1 MVIIGNRGSVPAM
14 TVWVA
19 IDQSSRDWIQ
29 LSEAKSLTQAD
40 NLKKADYNLLRLKQ
54 VAAE

>member
-1 MVIIGNRGSVPAM
+1 M

-19 IDQSSRDWIQ
+19 IVQSSRDWIQ
-29 LSEAKSLTQAD
+29 LSEAKSLTQADNQAD